1 MMVVVRAK
9 KRRLSPGGVCGKLML
24 QDDQAVGTVEMVL
37 RMRLAIW

>member
-1 MMVVVRAK
+1 MIVVVWAK
-9 KRRLSPGGVCGKLML
+9 KTPPVSRRRFREVLT